1 MMTPQGFQ
9 QVRKKSDF
17 IVLPGMSVG
26 MLLQIQFEGLGSS
39 QSRLIGMDYGNFIIV
54 RTPPLAGIR
63 AKLFEKNH
71 GIIRYLF
78 SGHVYAFHCTLL
90 SVVSEPYRFSILSYP
105 ESFENMNLRKHER
118 IPCIIASEVNSNGW
132 INKGIVSNI
141 SMGGCSFE
149 FNRSGQHGFPDLKI
163 LDEVVISLYL
173 QDEGAATNFNA
184 AVRKVQ
190 IDQESMMIGLQ
201 FTAPESKESG
211 AKSETALREYLST
224 LQQS

>member
-1 MMTPQGFQ
+1 
-9 QVRKKSDF
+9 
-17 IVLPGMSVG
+17 

-39 QSRLIGMDYGNFIIV
+39 QSRLIGMDCGNFIII
-54 RTPPLAGIR
+54 RTPPLMGIKT
-63 AKLFEKNH
+63 KLFEKNH

-90 SVVSEPYRFSILSYP
+90 SVIAEPYRLSILSYP

-118 IPCIIASEVNSNGW
+118 IPCIIASEVNFDGW

-163 LDEVVISLYL
+163 FDEVALSLFL
-173 QDEGAATNFNA
+173 HDQGAATVFKA

-201 FTAPESKESG
+201 FANSETTESG
-211 AKSETALREYLST
+211 TQPENALKEYLLT